1 MEQRQFPGK
10 ILTVLRWRQVALAL
24 LILALLGGG
33 LWLRRVAWAETTH
46 LRFQRDI
53 VNGFFWGS
61 QTVKE
66 GNRLSP
72 GTTPDSWRNFA
83 RGYFGLYERVER
95 EAYEN
100 NYYLDYPPLRLLA
113 MSVWARSVRA
123 KFPGAEDGTPEYVE
137 PLLLVNLFCELLAAG
152 GIFLLV
158 RLGVRRAFGATDSGL
173 LHRLPPAERGTICG
187 LLAASV
193 VWLEPSLI
201 LDAHAWPQW
210 DVWILPFY
218 IFAALAALT
227 RRWFWCGCLL
237 ALGGMLKGQLL
248 FVTPFFFFWPL
259 WQKRWARA
267 GRVLAGFV
275 GTFALVVSPWLL
287 RNATAWVLVA
297 ATGLGTL
304 AFFWQRR
311 SRHAAAWAAG
321 LAGVTAFVVG
331 ALGVGSFA
339 WLKIGFLYGSERYP
353 YLFISSCYNLPSI
366 LSDWGCSLKEPFLS
380 GHLGSLHLALNLQ
393 WTLRLIYLGGL
404 ILCAHG
410 AARHARNRDPRLLIA
425 IAAPWLIMFALLAQ
439 MHERYLLWGAVL
451 SAVALGV
458 SLRLS
463 LLHFLFST
471 MSAIMIYQVL
481 LMDKKLGPTL
491 HTIDL
496 LERTRPIASWL
507 LLAAVAIYFREV
519 LSSRAP
525 LFRPRRKPIALE
537 DEPALALPSA
547 AEKA

>member
-1 MEQRQFPGK
+1 MARRLFSKTLAAVSQRR
-10 ILTVLRWRQVALAL
+10 LLLAL
-24 LILALLGGG
+24 LMLALLLGGV
-33 LWLRRVAWAETTH
+33 WLRRSAWEETIH

-53 VNGFFWGS
+53 ANAFYWGR
-61 QTVKE
+61 QTLTE
-66 GNRLSP
+66 GARLSP
-72 GTTPDSWRNFA
+72 GEKPDSWRAFL
-83 RGYFGLYERVER
+83 RGYLGLYDRVEQ
-95 EAYEN
+95 EAYER

-113 MSVWARSVRA
+113 MSVWAKQVRV

-137 PLLLVNLFCELLAAG
+137 PLLEVNLLCELATAA

-158 RLGVRRAFGATDSGL
+158 RLGVRRASGATNSSL
-173 LHRLPPAERGTICG
+173 LHRLPPAERGTLCG
-187 LLAASV
+187 LAAASV

-210 DVWILPFY
+210 DCWILPFY
-218 IFAALAALT
+218 LFAALAALT

-248 FVTPFFFFWPL
+248 FVTPFFIFWPL

-267 GRVLAGFV
+267 GRVLAGFAS
-275 GTFALVVSPWLL
+275 TFALVVSPWLL
-287 RNATAWVLVA
+287 RDASAWLIVGAIGVATALTLRWRGSRHIGAWTAGVVAVA
-297 ATGLGTL
+297 A
-304 AFFWQRR
+304 FIV
-311 SRHAAAWAAG
+311 AAMG
-321 LAGVTAFVVG
+321 S
-331 ALGVGSFA
+331 GSFA

-353 YLFISSCYNLPSI
+353 YLFISSCFNLPSI
-366 LSDWGCSLKEPFLS
+366 LSNWNLSLKTPFWS
-380 GHLGSLHLALNLQ
+380 GHLGPWHFAFTLQ
-393 WTLRLIYLGGL
+393 WTLRLVYLAGL
-404 ILCAHG
+404 ILCGLG

-463 LLHFLFST
+463 LLHFLFSA
-471 MSAIMIYQVL
+471 MSAAMIIQVML
-481 LMDKKLGPTL
+481 LDKKIGNTL
-491 HTIDL
+491 PTIDF
-496 LERTRPIASWL
+496 LERVRPIASWL
-507 LLAAVAIYFREV
+507 LLIGVAIYFREV

-525 LFRPRRKPIALE
+525 LFRPRRKVFVP
-537 DEPALALPSA
+537 EPPLALAPA